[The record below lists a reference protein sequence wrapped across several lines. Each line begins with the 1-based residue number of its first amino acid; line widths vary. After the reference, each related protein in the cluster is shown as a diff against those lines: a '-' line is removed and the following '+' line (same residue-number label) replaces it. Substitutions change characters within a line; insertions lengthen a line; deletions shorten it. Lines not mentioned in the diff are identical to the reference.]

1 MEFKK
6 KITYSMSNGK
16 IIITIKTFRNLHHF
30 DNYYNKLI
38 KSGCNVLN
46 MVDAT
51 DIVGA
56 LNQIAIPDK
65 DFYNRL
71 IGKF

>member
-1 MEFKK
+1 
-6 KITYSMSNGK
+6 MSNGK